1 MQRAVTLREVADKAG
16 VHPSTASRALN
27 PATRD
32 LVNEGTTERVM
43 VAARDLGYRPNS
55 LARGLK
61 TNKTFSIG
69 MLLPDLTNPLFPPIV
84 RGVEDVLGTADY
96 TLILGNTDNDAERET
111 HLLASMMN
119 RRVDG
124 LILATAHRNTPA
136 IDELVE
142 SGLPL
147 VLVNRT
153 VDDQKVPSVT
163 TDDHAGIGLAVRHLV
178 ELGHRRI
185 AHVGGP
191 QHLSTGLDRYQGFVA
206 WMKIMGLDVDPD
218 LVSFADW
225 YHEDPGA
232 KALWAILDRRADFT
246 AVIAAN
252 DLIAIGC
259 YDVLGDTGRSI
270 GGDVSVVGY
279 NDMPFADK
287 LSPPLTTVQI
297 PHYQI
302 GVRAAD
308 LMLEILDDTD
318 DSVPVS
324 IKLTPTLVAR
334 RSTGP
339 VSTGTS

>member
-1 MQRAVTLREVADKAG
+1 MQRAVTLREVADRAG

-27 PATRD
+27 AATRD
-32 LVNEGTTERVM
+32 LVNDITTERVK
-43 VAARDLGYRPNS
+43 AAAIELGYRPNS

-84 RGVEDVLGTADY
+84 RGVEDTLGSADY
-96 TLILGNTDNDAERET
+96 TLILGNTDNDAEREA
-111 HLLASMMN
+111 HLIASMMT

-124 LILATAHRNTPA
+124 LILATAQRHTPSIEGLLA
-136 IDELVE
+136 SE
-142 SGLPL
+142 LPL

-153 VDDQKVPSVT
+153 VDDHTVPSVT
-163 TDDHAGIGLAVRHLV
+163 TDDHAGIGLAVKHLV

-191 QHLSTGLDRYQGFVA
+191 QNLSTGLDRYQGFLA
-206 WMKIMGLDVDPD
+206 WMKIMGLEVDPD

-232 KALWAILDRRADFT
+232 KAFWAILDRRADFS
-246 AVIAAN
+246 AVVAAN

-259 YDVLGDTGRSI
+259 YDVLNDIGRTI
-270 GGDVSVVGY
+270 GGDVSVTGY

-287 LSPPLTTVQI
+287 LSPPLSTVQI

-308 LMLEILDDTD
+308 LILELLDDSN
-318 DSVPVS
+318 DSRAVS
-324 IKLTPTLVAR
+324 IKLAPSLAVR

-339 VSTGTS
+339 ARP

>member
-1 MQRAVTLREVADKAG
+1 MNRAVTLREVAQRAG
-16 VHPSTASRALN
+16 VHPSTVSRALN

-32 LVNEGTTERVM
+32 LVNENTTERVRR
-43 VAARDLGYRPNS
+43 AAKELGYRPNS

-84 RGVEDVLGTADY
+84 RGIEDTLGTADY
-96 TLILGNTDNDAERET
+96 TLILGNTDNDDEREA

-124 LILATAHRNTPA
+124 LILATAHRESPA
-136 IDELVE
+136 IEEVIG
-142 SGLPL
+142 SGLPV

-153 VDDQKVPSVT
+153 VDDHRVPSVIA
-163 TDDHAGIGLAVRHLV
+163 DDHAGIGLAVRHLA
-178 ELGHRRI
+178 ELGHTRI

-191 QHLSTGLDRYQGFVA
+191 QFLSTGLDRYQGFVS
-206 WMKIMGLDVDPD
+206 WMGMLGLEVDQQ

-232 KALWAILDRRADFT
+232 KAFWSLLDRRADFT
-246 AVIAAN
+246 AVVAAN

-259 YDVLGDTGRSI
+259 YDVLNDLGKSI
-270 GGDVSVVGY
+270 GTEVSVIGY

-287 LSPPLTTVQI
+287 LSPPLSTVRI

-308 LMLEILDDTD
+308 LILELLDDVTAGQG
-318 DSVPVS
+318 VS
-324 IKLTPTLVAR
+324 IKLAPSLVVR
-334 RSTGP
+334 KSTGP
-339 VSTGTS
+339 VQT

>member
-1 MQRAVTLREVADKAG
+1 MQRAVTLREVADRAG

-32 LVNEGTTERVM
+32 LVNAMTTERVM
-43 VAARDLGYRPNS
+43 EAAKVLGYRPNS

-84 RGVEDVLGTADY
+84 RGVEDTLGSADY
-96 TLILGNTDNDAERET
+96 TLVLGNTDNDLEREAQ
-111 HLLASMMN
+111 LISSMMD

-124 LILATAHRNTPA
+124 MILATAQRHTPSIA
-136 IDELVE
+136 SLIEAE
-142 SGLPL
+142 LPL
-147 VLVNRT
+147 LLVNRT
-153 VDDQKVPSVT
+153 LDKLTVPSVT
-163 TDDHAGIGLAVRHLV
+163 TDDHVGIGLAIKHLV
-178 ELGHRRI
+178 ELGHTRI
-185 AHVGGP
+185 AHVAGP
-191 QHLSTGLDRYQGFVA
+191 QHLSTGLDRYRGFQA
-206 WMKIMGLDVDPD
+206 WMKILGLEVDPQ

-232 KALWAILDRRADFT
+232 KAFWSILDRRTDFS
-246 AVIAAN
+246 AVVAAN

-259 YDVLGDTGRSI
+259 YDVLNDMGRSI
-270 GGDVSVVGY
+270 GADVSVTGY

-297 PHYQI
+297 PHYQM

-308 LMLEILDDTD
+308 LMLELLEGGGESQAI
-318 DSVPVS
+318 S
-324 IKLTPTLVAR
+324 IKLTPSLIVR

-339 VSTGTS
+339 VPG

>member
-1 MQRAVTLREVADKAG
+1 
-16 VHPSTASRALN
+16 LN

-32 LVNEGTTERVM
+32 LVNASTIERVT

-84 RGVEDVLGTADY
+84 RGVEDTLGSADY
-96 TLILGNTDNDAERET
+96 TLILGNTDNDADREA
-111 HLLASMMN
+111 HLIASMMN

-124 LILATAHRNTPA
+124 LILATAHRHTPA
-136 IDELVE
+136 IEELIE
-142 SGLPL
+142 SGLPV

-153 VDDQKVPSVT
+153 VDDRQVPSVT
-163 TDDHAGIGLAVRHLV
+163 TDDHAGIGMAVKHLV
-178 ELGHRRI
+178 ELGHTRI

-191 QHLSTGLDRYQGFVA
+191 QDLSTGLDRYRGFVA
-206 WMKIMGLDVDPD
+206 WMKIMGLDVDPQ

-232 KALWAILDRRADFT
+232 KAFWSILDRRADFT
-246 AVIAAN
+246 AVVAAN

-259 YDVLGDTGRSI
+259 YDVLNDTGRTI
-270 GGDVSVVGY
+270 GKDVSVVGY
-279 NDMPFADK
+279 NDMPLADK

-297 PHYQI
+297 PHYAI
-302 GVRAAD
+302 GVRSAD
-308 LMLEILDDTD
+308 LILEILEDGIG
-318 DSVPVS
+318 SAPVS
-324 IKLTPTLVAR
+324 IKLTPTLMIR

-339 VSTGTS
+339 ASS

>member
-1 MQRAVTLREVADKAG
+1 MQRAVTLREVADQAG

-27 PATRD
+27 PSTRD
-32 LVNEGTTERVM
+32 LVNEGTIDRVTA
-43 VAARDLGYRPNS
+43 AARDLGYRPNS
-55 LARGLK
+55 MARGLK

-96 TLILGNTDNDAERET
+96 TLILGNTDNDAEREGQ
-111 HLLASMMN
+111 LLASMMN

-178 ELGHRRI
+178 ELGHTRI

-232 KALWAILDRRADFT
+232 KAFWAILDRRADFT

-297 PHYQI
+297 PHYQV

-308 LMLEILDDTD
+308 LMLEILDDSD

-324 IKLTPTLVAR
+324 IKLTPTLAAR

-339 VSTGTS
+339 APIEPS

>member
-1 MQRAVTLREVADKAG
+1 MQRAVTLRDVADRAG

-32 LVNEGTTERVM
+32 LVNGVTIERVT

-84 RGVEDVLGTADY
+84 RGVEDTLGSADY
-96 TLILGNTDNDAERET
+96 TLILGNTDNDAEREA
-111 HLLASMMN
+111 HLISSMMN

-124 LILATAHRNTPA
+124 LILATAHRHTPA
-136 IDELVE
+136 IDDLIE
-142 SGLPL
+142 SGLPV

-153 VDDQKVPSVT
+153 VDDHQVPSVT
-163 TDDHAGIGLAVRHLV
+163 TDDHAGIGMAVTHLV
-178 ELGHRRI
+178 ELGHTRI

-191 QHLSTGLDRYQGFVA
+191 QNLSTGLDRYRGFVA
-206 WMKIMGLDVDPD
+206 WMKIMGLEVDPQ

-232 KALWAILDRRADFT
+232 KAFWSILDRRADFT
-246 AVIAAN
+246 AVVAAN

-259 YDVLGDTGRSI
+259 YDVLNDTGRSI

-279 NDMPFADK
+279 NDMPLADK

-297 PHYQI
+297 PHYAI
-302 GVRAAD
+302 GVRSAD
-308 LMLEILDDTD
+308 LILEILDDG
-318 DSVPVS
+318 SGSIPVS
-324 IKLTPTLVAR
+324 IKLTPTLMVR

-339 VSTGTS
+339 APA